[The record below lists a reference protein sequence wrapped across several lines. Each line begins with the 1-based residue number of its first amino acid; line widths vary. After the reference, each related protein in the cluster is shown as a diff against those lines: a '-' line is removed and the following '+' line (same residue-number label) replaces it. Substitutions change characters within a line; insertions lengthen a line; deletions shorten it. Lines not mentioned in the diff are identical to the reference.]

1 MTKGVLQVG
10 VIGAGAWGT
19 ALALVAARAGH
30 RVTLWARGAETSR
43 EINVTRENKARL
55 PGITLPEEISATS
68 TPEDLAAC
76 ELVMIATPA
85 QAMRE
90 VMGGFRP
97 HLQPGTSA
105 VITAKGIEQ
114 GTSQFLADVLRE
126 TCPALEPMILSG
138 PSFAGDV
145 ARQLPTAVTL
155 AARSLELA
163 RPVAEALSS
172 PTFRPYI
179 SDDLVGVQIGGAV
192 KNVLAIACG
201 IVTGHGLGESARAA
215 LIARAFAELSRFG
228 TALGARRETLTG
240 LSGLGD
246 LVLTC
251 SSAQSRNFRLGLALG
266 QGQSVEAATA
276 SAGGV
281 TEGAYTAE
289 AVVSIADSR
298 GIDVPVSAA
307 VHAILQGRLSIPQAV
322 SALMQRPL
330 KAED

>member
-1 MTKGVLQVG
+1 
-10 VIGAGAWGT
+10 
-19 ALALVAARAGH
+19 
-30 RVTLWARGAETSR
+30 
-43 EINVTRENKARL
+43 L

>member
-1 MTKGVLQVG
+1 PPSVSCFVHVLG
-10 VIGAGAWGT
+10 RHR
-19 ALALVAARAGH
+19 ALH
-30 RVTLWARGAETSR
+30 SFP
-43 EINVTRENKARL
+43 TRR
-55 PGITLPEEISATS
+55 SS
-68 TPEDLAAC
+68 DL
-76 ELVMIATPA
+76 
-85 QAMRE
+85 
-90 VMGGFRP
+90 
-97 HLQPGTSA
+97 
-105 VITAKGIEQ
+105 
-114 GTSQFLADVLRE
+114 
-126 TCPALEPMILSG
+126 
-138 PSFAGDV
+138 
-145 ARQLPTAVTL
+145 
-155 AARSLELA
+155 
-163 RPVAEALSS
+163 
-172 PTFRPYI
+172 
-179 SDDLVGVQIGGAV
+179 
-192 KNVLAIACG
+192 
-201 IVTGHGLGESARAA
+201 
-215 LIARAFAELSRFG
+215 
-228 TALGARRETLTG
+228 RRETLTG